1 MVAAGTARGLADYDY
16 RITVHDLRTGAL
28 VAGWSPGIEPFR
40 TLPTPFVGVSEDGHV
55 LLPITD
61 GLAEIEAVVP

>member
-1 MVAAGTARGLADYDY
+1 M
-16 RITVHDLRTGAL
+16 HDLLTGAL